1 MRVRFYVFFVLMT
14 YDQKNRLGFV
24 SVFVLAWAFCSEAYV
39 MRHLFDLQQGVW
51 MALERF
57 IIV

>member
-1 MRVRFYVFFVLMT
+1 MI
-14 YDQKNRLGFV
+14 KNRLGFV